1 MTDPLTVGISAYFQ
15 HSFFSSGLG
24 TTMLSLAD
32 GISALGHKVFLI
44 NTAGKNEW
52 FEDCKDLMNR
62 YERRNLLDWSD
73 EKLDLF
79 IDIDGY
85 IVPDQRNRVA
95 KKVYVF
101 IRKPPFLQEQEST
114 VYPIAQPVKN
124 IRDCDG
130 VMTWAEFG
138 SQDAHLLELLSS
150 KPVYRVPFTW
160 SSSGTDAYGKQHP
173 AWSDVAKQVGKDQP
187 WIGHVAESNMS
198 FASNATLPIT
208 VLAYAKTHCSVPLR
222 QYFVHNAQNI
232 EGQQFFKENVLGHC
246 RRDGLEPQF
255 VGRQRTPDW
264 RTQPKS
270 FVLSHVRFMNQ
281 KVFPIDVAW
290 NGVPIVHNS
299 PFLKSIGHGLERL
312 YYTDNSILEATEAL
326 KRMDADFQNNS
337 GVFAPGAL
345 EAIRKEIQKRCDTVQ
360 HKAVWSSALYGSA
373 PVVPVSSKPTKTS
386 LRVGFS
392 DLWQNA
398 NCTYNF
404 WILLLR
410 EACRGLGVTVEGVEI
425 TDKNLQEKIDFLFF
439 GPFGQTWRSVPESV
453 PKFHITGENT
463 RSVDGPGVVMNFGF
477 DLTDLSNKRFRLP
490 LWTQYIDWFGADQ
503 AKLINP
509 RTLPVDSVVKSEAKA
524 ANKKKFCAFV
534 VTNPT
539 NKTRNEAF
547 HWLSQYK
554 EVDSAGRLFNNV
566 GDVLFVENGG
576 GGGGELK
583 KHEFLKDYKF
593 CFAYENS
600 RHEGYVTEKML
611 AAKAAGCVP
620 LYWGDL
626 GVKRDF
632 DGGFLDCNNFT
643 NPGEL
648 IEAVRAL
655 DEDDAAWEAL
665 TSVPAVK
672 DVQAERK
679 RLADAAKVVLET
691 VLSAEQVRGL
701 PTHLGGATSQEAK
714 SLGVARG
721 DMKEGAEVMAT
732 THGKKRSV
740 PLKEIQH
747 NGKLLLVTCSTQSY
761 LASLM
766 RWLET
771 TKPRLSD
778 SVKARVYIGED
789 VTDFT
794 LNLLRSDNPA
804 VEFLRLPTKDVK
816 APYFDDLWN
825 PQHFAWKLWIYQQL
839 VQEETLTNTLI
850 WYMDCASVIVRWPS
864 EWFAEATKGGI
875 CMLEDAEQQNN
886 QWCHDMFC
894 LRLAVTPEE
903 LASQQVVGGIMA
915 FVGGA
920 RTAWKVFT
928 EAWVYAQQRDIIV
941 GPKWAGVRPDGKP
954 YGHRHDQS
962 ILSILRLRHK
972 VPVKPL
978 ATVYNHESLRR
989 TFKSGA
995 CLYIHRGNYK
1005 EHVNFAPRIGEVHLI
1020 NLARRPDRIKRF
1032 KENHEAWTREV
1043 CLRPAYDGRRLSITP
1058 SLARLFLPNDF
1069 LWKKAIAGCALSHL
1083 SLWCELA
1090 AEDPSCENYLI
1101 LEDDVK
1107 FQKGWLEHWKAAV
1120 EDIPE
1125 DYDVLYLGGVLPPN
1139 RGAFQSV
1146 LEQINPYWSRVQPNQ
1161 IFGQK
1166 TPTTYFHFCNYA
1178 YILSRR
1184 GAQKVL
1190 DEIQRR
1196 GGYYTSADHMIC
1208 NRIDDLKH
1216 YVLTPMVA
1224 GCYQDDD
1231 PKYQQSQFNDFNR
1244 VDGFDSDLWNND
1256 ERFTEEEI
1264 KTALGQT
1271 NMSTPVPIGQ
1281 ALADARS
1288 STIPDPASI
1297 PVPVKRKF
1305 YTAGGFNLSK
1315 DHLLEYSWLREL
1327 CGDGLETVENL
1338 PVDHEPLSTGPVFI
1352 LIHPHMEEY
1361 LRVFSTYQALD
1372 KPFYVIHLSDEGC
1385 QDPVDWYTMS
1395 ACKGVVRCYPRAD
1408 CKQEKVL
1415 TIPLGPYR
1423 RAKEQ
1428 KLLTQR
1434 NLVWTFFGT
1443 KWKNREALLE
1453 PWKGVTPNA
1462 HTFYDSWMD
1471 AKNLSADAYSKLC
1484 LNSMF
1489 VPCPRGQNVETFR
1502 FYEALD
1508 HGCIP
1513 IYVREPGDDEYFNLI
1528 SKHLPMINFANWIQ
1542 PLGFIQNLFKNTQ
1555 VFMQYYQEMSTAWIR
1570 WKKQLH
1576 EQVQKTLALEQ

>member
-1 MTDPLTVGISAYFQ
+1 MI
-15 HSFFSSGLG
+15 
-24 TTMLSLAD
+24 SLAD
-32 GISALGHKVFLI
+32 AISSLGHKVILV
-44 NTAGKNEW
+44 NTAGTNEW
-52 FEDCKDLMNR
+52 YEDCQDIKDK
-62 YERRNLLDWSD
+62 YERRNMLGWSHPP
-73 EKLDLF
+73 LDLF
-79 IDIDGY
+79 IDVDGY
-85 IVPDQRNRVA
+85 IVPDQRRAVA
-95 KKVYVF
+95 KRVYVF
-101 IRKPPFLQEQEST
+101 VRKPTFLQEQESS

-124 IRDCDG
+124 LRDCDG
-130 VMTWAEFG
+130 IMTWDEFG
-138 SQDAHLLELLSS
+138 PLDAHLLELLSS

-160 SSSGTDAYGKQHP
+160 SPSGTESYGKQHP
-173 AWSDVAKQVGKDQP
+173 KWADVAAQGQDLP
-187 WIGHVAESNMS
+187 WSAHIAETNMS

-208 VLAYAKTHCSVPLR
+208 ILAYAKTHCSVPLK

-232 EGQQFFKENVLGHC
+232 EAQQFFKENVLAHC
-246 RRDGLEPQF
+246 RRDGLEPTF

-264 RTQPKS
+264 RVQPKS
-270 FVLSHVRFMNQ
+270 FVLSHVRFVNQ
-281 KVFPIDVAW
+281 KNFGIDVVW
-290 NGVPIVHNS
+290 NGIPLVHNS
-299 PFLKSIGHGLERL
+299 PLLKSIGFGLERL

-326 KRMDADFQNNS
+326 KHMDEDFKNKS
-337 GVFAPGAL
+337 GIFAPGAL
-345 EAIRKEIQKRCDTVQ
+345 EKIREALSQRFDAKKSAETWNAALKAMPPVAVTSTTVP
-360 HKAVWSSALYGSA
+360 A
-373 PVVPVSSKPTKTS
+373 KTT

-404 WILLLR
+404 WTLLLT
-410 EACRGLGVTVEGVEI
+410 EACREMGVKVEGLEI
-425 TDKNLQEKIDFLFF
+425 NSTNFKEPIDLLFF
-439 GPFGQTWRSVPESV
+439 GPFGQTWKQVPETV

-477 DLTDLSNKRFRLP
+477 DLTDLSKKQFRFP
-490 LWTQYIDWFGADQ
+490 LWAQYIDWFGADQ
-503 AKLINP
+503 ARLVNP
-509 RTLPVDSVVKSEAKA
+509 RTLPVDSVVKPSHKVADR
-524 ANKKKFCAFV
+524 KKFCAFV

-539 NKTRNEAF
+539 NKTRNESF
-547 HWLSQYK
+547 QWLSQYK

-566 GDVLFVENGG
+566 GDVLYVENGG
-576 GGGGELK
+576 GGGGELR

-600 RHEGYVTEKML
+600 RHEGYITEKIL

-626 GVKRDF
+626 GIKRDF
-632 DGGFLDCNNFT
+632 ADGFIDCNRVSS
-643 NPGEL
+643 PGEL
-648 IEAVRAL
+648 IEAVRAI
-655 DEDDAAWEAL
+655 DEDDAAWERLAN
-665 TSVPAVK
+665 VPAV
-672 DVQAERK
+672 DTQVERA
-679 RLADAAKVVLET
+679 RLATVAKLVLEKVLSPEQVAKV
-691 VLSAEQVRGL
+691 
-701 PTHLGGATSQEAK
+701 PTHLGGATSEEARQ
-714 SLGVARG
+714 LGLQRG
-721 DMKEGAEVMAT
+721 DLKEAPKLLPGTSVLT
-732 THGKKRSV
+732 VHGKKRSS

-771 TKPRLSD
+771 TKPRLTD
-778 SVKARVYIGED
+778 SIGARVYIGED

-794 LNLLRSDNPA
+794 MNLLRADNPK

-816 APYFDDLWN
+816 APFFEDLWN
-825 PQHFAWKLWIYQQL
+825 PQHFAWKLWIYQQV
-839 VQEETLTNTLI
+839 VQEEALANTLV

-864 EWFAEATKGGI
+864 DWFAEATKSGL

-894 LRLAVTPEE
+894 LRMAVTQDE
-903 LASQQVVGGIMA
+903 LAAQQIVGGIMA
-915 FVGGA
+915 FVAGSKL
-920 RTAWKVFT
+920 AWKVFT
-928 EAWVYAQQRDIIV
+928 EAWVFGQQRDIIM
-941 GPKWAGVRPDGKP
+941 GPKWAGIRPDGKP

-978 ATVYNHESLRR
+978 PTVYNHESLRR

-995 CLYIHRGNYK
+995 ALYIHRGTYK

-1020 NLARRPDRIKRF
+1020 NLGRRPDRIKRF

-1043 CLRPAYDGRRLSITP
+1043 CLRPAFDGRQLKMTP

-1090 AEDPSCENYLI
+1090 GEESSCENYLI

-1107 FQKGWLEHWKAAV
+1107 FQKGWLDHWKAAV

-1139 RGAFQSV
+1139 RAAFQSA
-1146 LEQINPYWSRVQPNQ
+1146 LEQINPYWSRVMPNQ
-1161 IFGQK
+1161 IFGQR

-1208 NRIDDLKH
+1208 NRIEDMKH

-1231 PKYQQSQFNDFNR
+1231 PKYQQSEFNNFNR

-1256 ERFTEEEI
+1256 DRFTEEEI
-1264 KTALGQT
+1264 RAALDKANTA
-1271 NMSTPVPIGQ
+1271 SPVPIGE
-1281 ALADARS
+1281 ALMDARS
-1288 STIPDPASI
+1288 STIPDPASLPAKKI
-1297 PVPVKRKF
+1297 RNF
-1305 YTAGGFNLSK
+1305 YTLGGFTISK
-1315 DHLLEYSWLREL
+1315 EHLLEYSWLRDL
-1327 CGDGLETVENL
+1327 CGEGLDGVMNL
-1338 PVDHEPLSTGPVFI
+1338 PVEHEPLTTEPIFI

-1361 LRVFSTYQALD
+1361 MRVFSAYQAAG
-1372 KPFYVIHLSDEGC
+1372 KPFYVVHLSDEGC
-1385 QDPVDWYTMS
+1385 QDPVGWYDMPI
-1395 ACKGVVRCYPRAD
+1395 CKGIVRCYPRAD
-1408 CKQEKVL
+1408 CKQDKVL

-1423 RAKEQ
+1423 RTKELR
-1428 KLLTQR
+1428 LLQQR
-1434 NLVWTFFGT
+1434 NIVWSFFGT
-1443 KWKNREALLE
+1443 KWKNREAMLE

-1471 AKNLSADAYSKLC
+1471 AKNLTADAYSKIC
-1484 LNSMF
+1484 LNTMF

-1502 FYEALD
+1502 FYEALE

-1555 VFMQYYQEMSTAWIR
+1555 VLMQYYQEMGSAWTR
-1570 WKKQLH
+1570 WKKELR